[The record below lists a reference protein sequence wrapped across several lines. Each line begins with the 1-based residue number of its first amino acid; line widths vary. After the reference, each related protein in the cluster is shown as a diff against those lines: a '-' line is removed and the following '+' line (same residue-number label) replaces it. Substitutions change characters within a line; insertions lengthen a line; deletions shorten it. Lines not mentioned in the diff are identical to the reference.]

1 MAASYI
7 RPEPYQHGTIGTFLG
22 STLEGAGSG
31 FIRCVYTAQN
41 TVNATV
47 TLLCEKTQG
56 CCERGCCPKDQF
68 WMAGVFVL
76 LAFVLLVF
84 VVGSCALFICY
95 WRSKSAQRKE
105 AKEEYGY
112 NPYGSQ
118 VGMYPG
124 GYATYVGTN
133 GPPRY

>member
-1 MAASYI
+1 MAHQNSKANHI
-7 RPEPYQHGTIGTFLG
+7 RRTGNKQPLTSNQSDYNYSQIKRLSKFCISLFEHK
-22 STLEGAGSG
+22 TLQL
-31 FIRCVYTAQN
+31 R
-41 TVNATV
+41 
-47 TLLCEKTQG
+47 
-56 CCERGCCPKDQF
+56 KDDF
-68 WMAGVFVL
+68 RMAGVFVL

-105 AKEEYGY
+105 
-112 NPYGSQ
+112 